1 MTGMPRRWPP
11 GFPWLASFVLLGAI
25 WGCSFWWIKLGLGAV
40 APIDVTAI
48 RLVIGAFTLLVILAI
63 THGTLPRSIRVW
75 VHLCVL
81 AIFLNSIPFTL
92 FAYGE
97 THVSA
102 VLAGIIN
109 SLTPLATIAMSL
121 AIFGQRRPKPEVILG
136 IAVGLVGV
144 LVVTGIWDGLGHN
157 QLLGIGACLLAVASY
172 GIAFPYARR
181 YLSATEYGPVSL
193 ATGQVLCGA
202 LQTLPFALV
211 FGHLYLQRPLHIVVA
226 AIAGLL
232 SLGVFS
238 TGIAYVLNFHVL
250 ESASATVASTVTYL
264 TPFFAV
270 VAGILFLG
278 EPFLWREPLGGLVI
292 LVGAALAQGRL
303 RLPEPETQSTM
314 LSCLPRIGRPPSEPI
329 ETDETL

>member
-1 MTGMPRRWPP
+1 MPRRWPP

-40 APIDVTAI
+40 TPIDVTAI

-63 THGTLPRSIRVW
+63 TRGTLPRSIRVW

-102 VLAGIIN
+102 VLAGILN
-109 SLTPLATIAMSL
+109 SLTPISTIAVSL
-121 AIFGQRRPKPEVILG
+121 AIFRQQRPNPEVILG
-136 IAVGLVGV
+136 MTVGFVGV

-172 GIAFPYARR
+172 GIAFSYARR
-181 YLSATEYGPVSL
+181 YLSATEYGPASL

-202 LQTLPFALV
+202 LQVLPFALV
-211 FGHLYLQRPLHIVVA
+211 FGHLHLEQPQHIIVA
-226 AIAGLL
+226 AAAGLV
-232 SLGVFS
+232 SLGVLS
-238 TGIAYVLNFHVL
+238 TGLAYVLNFHVL
-250 ESASATVASTVTYL
+250 ESASATIASMVTYL

-270 VAGILFLG
+270 VAGVLFLG
-278 EPFLWREPLGGLVI
+278 ESFLWREPLGGLVI

-303 RLPEPETQSTM
+303 RLPEPGTQSTM
-314 LSCLPRIGRPPSEPI
+314 LSHLSRVGRPPSEPI